1 LISNSW
7 YLEATAA
14 SAVSWIQVATFSLKE
29 LKALSLAN
37 RLQFRRHLSPFY
49 TLEIYTKT
57 LSLFGTRPQP
67 EILQ

>member
-1 LISNSW
+1 
-7 YLEATAA
+7 
-14 SAVSWIQVATFSLKE
+14 VSWIQVATFSLKE

-57 LSLFGTRPQP
+57 LSLFGIRPQP
-67 EILQ
+67 KILQ